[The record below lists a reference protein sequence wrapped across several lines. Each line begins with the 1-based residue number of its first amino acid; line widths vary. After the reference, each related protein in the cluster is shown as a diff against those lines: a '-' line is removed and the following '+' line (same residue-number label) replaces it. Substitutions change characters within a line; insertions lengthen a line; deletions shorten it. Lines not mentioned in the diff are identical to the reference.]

1 MKAKV
6 LEFVAEQSKIFSNA
20 ELVSIAE
27 KMILSEE
34 ECHFGVL
41 LYQVASGKTEDL
53 FETAEELLEN
63 YDLSEVVAR
72 HVDSSGTIIKRKDKK
87 TRERQATQK
96 TGLSKA
102 KRRLIA
108 RKAAKTKRAD
118 KGGQMQASRKRKK
131 ALRKRKAMGL
141 AVNKAI

>member
-1 MKAKV
+1 MKDKV
-6 LEFVAEQSKIFSNA
+6 LEFFSEKSNIFSNA

-27 KMILSEE
+27 KMILSEDE
-34 ECHFGVL
+34 HQFGVL
-41 LYQVASGKTEDL
+41 LYQVVNGKTDDL
-53 FETAEELLEN
+53 FESAEDLLEN

-72 HVDSSGTIIKRKDKK
+72 HVDASGTISRRKDKK

-118 KGGQMQASRKRKK
+118 KGGQLQATRKRKK
-131 ALRKRKAMGL
+131 ALRKRKSMGL
-141 AVNKAI
+141 AVNKAR